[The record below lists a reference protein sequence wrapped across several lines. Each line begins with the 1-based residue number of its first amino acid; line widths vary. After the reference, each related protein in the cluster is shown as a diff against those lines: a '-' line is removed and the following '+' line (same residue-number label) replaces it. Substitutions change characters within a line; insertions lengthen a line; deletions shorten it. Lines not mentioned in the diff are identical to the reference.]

1 MTDNLP
7 VPDDAPWLNLT
18 QEELEQLKK
27 QKYELTEYGKQ
38 KIRKLKAQ
46 KIVEATM
53 EHTLRPQKGDRECVI
68 ASAFRSLIEQCGYSN
83 FNIDGD
89 HGMLVVNVKDI
100 LDIIEV
106 LEND

>member
-1 MTDNLP
+1 MTEEYGHIPDGFLLNPEEIQNLRE
-7 VPDDAPWLNLT
+7 N
-18 QEELEQLKK
+18 KR
-27 QKYELTEYGKQ
+27 YLTEYGKQ

-53 EHTLRPQKGDRECVI
+53 EHTLRPQKGDRERVI
-68 ASAFRSLIEQCGYSN
+68 TSAFRSLIEQCGYSN

>member
-46 KIVEATM
+46 KIVDATM
-53 EHTLRPQKGDRECVI
+53 EHTLRPQKGDRERVI
-68 ASAFRSLIEQCGYSN
+68 TSAFRSLIEQCGYSN